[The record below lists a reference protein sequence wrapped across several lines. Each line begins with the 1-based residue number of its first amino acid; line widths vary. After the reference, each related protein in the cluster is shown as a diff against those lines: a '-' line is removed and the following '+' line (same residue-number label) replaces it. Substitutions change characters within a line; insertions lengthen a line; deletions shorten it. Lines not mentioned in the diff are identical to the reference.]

1 MGAMEVPGMIVEN
14 KRQSNLC
21 AMPVSLILDIGEC
34 GMQDTLGD
42 EDESS
47 MAKATLYIDFC

>member
-1 MGAMEVPGMIVEN
+1 MIVEN

-42 EDESS
+42 EEESS
-47 MAKATLYIDFC
+47 MAKATMYIDFC